1 LNNTIVIFDRVREN
15 VTLNKNAALSKLI
28 DLSVTQSVSRTV
40 MSAVTTLV
48 AILPLAIFASG
59 DIQLFAINMM
69 FGILF
74 GTFSSNFLA
83 PSMLYWI
90 SKAQKKQ
97 GAVVAAK

>member
-1 LNNTIVIFDRVREN
+1 

-28 DLSVTQSVSRTV
+28 DLSVTQSVSRTI